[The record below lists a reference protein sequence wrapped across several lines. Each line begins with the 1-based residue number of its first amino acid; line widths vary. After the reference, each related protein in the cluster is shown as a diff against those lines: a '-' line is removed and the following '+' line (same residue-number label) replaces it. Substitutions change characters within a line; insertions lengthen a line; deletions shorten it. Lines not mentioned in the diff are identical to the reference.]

1 MQKIVP
7 QPATALV
14 DQMMLLSRIMIIDDE
29 PLNIKIARKYL
40 QIAGYSNFIT
50 TTDAA
55 NAMKSIRAEEPDV
68 ILLDVM
74 MPNLDGLSACAAI
87 RSQPETAAIPIIMVT
102 TRGEERSIET
112 AFRNGCTD
120 YVTKPIN
127 GLELLAKLQNI
138 FA

>member
-1 MQKIVP
+1 MNMKKKVL
-7 QPATALV
+7 LV
-14 DQMMLLSRIMIIDDE
+14 DDSNTVLMMEKMILSKGPFEIVTARDGVE
-29 PLNIKIARKYL
+29 AIA
-40 QIAGYSNFIT
+40 
-50 TTDAA
+50 
-55 NAMKSIRAEEPDV
+55 KSKSELPDV

-74 MPNLDGLSACAAI
+74 MPKLDGLSACAAI
-87 RSQPETAAIPIIMVT
+87 RAQPETADIPIIMVT
-102 TRGEERSIET
+102 TRGEEQNIET